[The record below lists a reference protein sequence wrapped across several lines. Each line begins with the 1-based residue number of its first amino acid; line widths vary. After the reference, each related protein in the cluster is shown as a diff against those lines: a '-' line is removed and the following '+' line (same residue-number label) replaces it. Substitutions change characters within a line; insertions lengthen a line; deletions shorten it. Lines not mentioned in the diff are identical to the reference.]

1 MANFQITSQNL
12 TNGITAISITG
23 FLDAYTYSEFE
34 QTINNLF
41 DQNQY
46 KLIVDMSNVDYISS
60 AGAGV
65 FIGAIGLAQENS
77 GNIIII
83 RPKPGVKE
91 VFDLLGLSQIFPITD
106 NMESALKMFS

>member
-1 MANFQITSQNL
+1 MANFQITTQNL
-12 TNGITAISITG
+12 DTGITAISIMG

-41 DQNQY
+41 DRNQY

-65 FIGAIGLAQENS
+65 FIGAIGLAQENG

-91 VFDLLGLSQIFPITD
+91 VFDLLGLSQIFPITE
-106 NMESALKMFS
+106 NMELALKMFS